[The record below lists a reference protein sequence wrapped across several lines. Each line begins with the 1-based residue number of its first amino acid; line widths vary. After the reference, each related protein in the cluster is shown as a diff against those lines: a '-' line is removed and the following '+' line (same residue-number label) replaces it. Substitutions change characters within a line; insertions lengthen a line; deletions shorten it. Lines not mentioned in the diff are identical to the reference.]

1 MQTHR
6 QSVLEVSIDYVFSL
20 LVNIGSQ
27 VVVYGKHATAA
38 RITFLA
44 LPILLSVYP
53 RRFATRRLFN
63 ALLPEGVRQP
73 RWHSVLEVVSDTA
86 LGFLI
91 AIALQVFIYGPT
103 ATLARAGG
111 LTAFVYMVALLRRY
125 MLRRIFVS
133 FDVRKARVQ
142 RLLSQS
148 VEQTPLSRE
157 SHSPTGDLPQVSQLD
172 QPASVP

>member
-6 QSVLEVSIDYVFSL
+6 QSLLEVSIDYFFSL
-20 LVNIGSQ
+20 LVNIGGQ
-27 VVVYGKHATAA
+27 ILVYGKHATTG
-38 RITFLA
+38 RMMFLA

-63 ALLPEGVRQP
+63 ALLSEGVRQP
-73 RWHSVLEVVSDTA
+73 RWHSILEVMSDTV

-91 AIALQVFIYGPT
+91 AIALQVIIYGST

-111 LTAFVYMVALLRRY
+111 LTALIYVVALLRRY

-133 FDVRKARVQ
+133 FDVPAARAR

-157 SHSPTGDLPQVSQLD
+157 ALSPTGNRPQVSQLD
-172 QPASVP
+172 HPASVP